1 MPIFDHFDW
10 LAPHYDRLISS
21 SHREIW
27 MRLLDPKPGSLLL
40 DAGGGTG
47 RVVER
52 MDCSWCWVMVADAS
66 FKMLRQAAEKPGLAA
81 LQSFTEN
88 LPFSSNSIDR
98 VIMVDA
104 LHHVDNQ
111 AVTISEL
118 FRILKPGGILVIEEP
133 DIRHFRVK
141 LIAVAEKLALM
152 RSHFLSPQKIGSL
165 FQGLPAQVS
174 MEYEDLNVFVIIRK
188 SFNGD
193 R

>member
-1 MPIFDHFDW
+1 MPLFDHFNW

-21 SHREIW
+21 NHREIW
-27 MRLLDPKPGSLLL
+27 MRLLDPEPGSLLV

-47 RVVER
+47 RVAER
-52 MDCSWCWVMVADAS
+52 MDCSWCRVIVADAS
-66 FKMLRQAAEKPGLAA
+66 FKMLRQAAEKSGLAA

-88 LPFSSNSIDR
+88 LPFPSNSIDR
-98 VIMVDA
+98 VIMVDV

-152 RSHFLSPQKIGSL
+152 RSHFLSPHKIGSL
-165 FQGLPAQVS
+165 FQGLPAHIS
-174 MEYEDLNVFVIIRK
+174 MEFEDINAFVVVRK
-188 SFNGD
+188 SID

>member
-1 MPIFDHFDW
+1 MPLFDHFDW
-10 LAPHYDRLISS
+10 LAPHYDKLISS

-27 MRLLDPKPGSLLL
+27 IRLLDPKPGSLLV

-52 MDCSWCWVMVADAS
+52 MDCSWCRVIVADAS
-66 FKMLRQAAEKPGLAA
+66 YKMLRQAAEKPRLSAV
-81 LQSFTEN
+81 QSYTEN

-111 AVTISEL
+111 AATISEL

-141 LIAVAEKLALM
+141 LIAAAEKLALM

-165 FQGLPAQVS
+165 FQGLPALIYI
-174 MEYEDLNVFVIIRK
+174 EYENLNAFVIVRK
-188 SFNGD
+188 SINE
-193 R
+193 

>member
-27 MRLLDPKPGSLLL
+27 MRLLDPEPGSLML

-52 MDCSWCWVMVADAS
+52 MDCSWCRVIVADAS
-66 FKMLRQAAEKPGLAA
+66 IKMLRQAADKPGLAA

-88 LPFSSNSIDR
+88 LPFPSNSIDR
-98 VIMVDA
+98 IIMVDA
-104 LHHVDNQ
+104 LHHVVNQ

-133 DIRHFRVK
+133 DMRHFRVK
-141 LIAVAEKLALM
+141 LIALAEKLALM

-165 FQGLPAQVS
+165 FQELPAKVS
-174 MEYEDLNVFVIIRK
+174 IEYEDLNAFVIVRK
-188 SFNGD
+188 SIND
-193 R
+193 